1 MLRVSRSGRR
11 LKAVF
16 ESYAG
21 PYPATVAGPKGG
33 DGPLSP
39 TGITVAVVL
48 VKAVLDAV
56 FEMAAAVL
64 TDMERHPSYSAYRCL
79 HRVGNGPEACMCT
92 VQRGCWDKW
101 WICGEAV
108 ADENKIRKRGHCG
121 SEPESLE

>member
-1 MLRVSRSGRR
+1 MLRSNILRVPRSGRR

-79 HRVGNGPEACMCT
+79 HRVGNGPEACMCI
-92 VQRGCWDKW
+92 VQRVYVGTS
-101 WICGEAV
+101 GGSAV
-108 ADENKIRKRGHCG
+108 KQ
-121 SEPESLE
+121 